1 MSQKMKYYLMGIYSI
16 PSFKTTNQAT
26 LKATPK
32 VIPPMDAKAK
42 AKAQRK
48 LYKKYRKNGYSVKEA
63 MEKSQQHIPQE
74 TIKLPTHMMQQMM
87 GLSTP
92 LSTNVTQI
100 PEVLDAAD
108 GSRPAIVSTMR
119 FPKFGAKVVKSF
131 IDYHRSIGFI
141 HFYLFFDD
149 PNDSAIQIAKT
160 YSSTLVTVTVNMK
173 CWEIFKMLGLVDAYR
188 LHLLF
193 I

>member
-1 MSQKMKYYLMGIYSI
+1 MSQKMKYYLMGMYSI
-16 PSFKTTNQAT
+16 PSFKTT
-26 LKATPK
+26 KHPTPK
-32 VIPPMDAKAK
+32 VITPMDAKGK

-48 LYKKYRKNGYSVKEA
+48 LYKKYRKDGYSVKEA

-74 TIKLPTHMMQQMM
+74 TVKLPTNMMQQMM
-87 GLSTP
+87 GLSAP

-131 IDYHRSIGFI
+131 IDYHCSIGFI

-149 PNDSAIQIAKT
+149 PNDSAIQIGKFVSL
-160 YSSTLVTVTVNMK
+160 YNRIVIIRYCEFFFFVT
-173 CWEIFKMLGLVDAYR
+173 
-188 LHLLF
+188 
-193 I
+193 